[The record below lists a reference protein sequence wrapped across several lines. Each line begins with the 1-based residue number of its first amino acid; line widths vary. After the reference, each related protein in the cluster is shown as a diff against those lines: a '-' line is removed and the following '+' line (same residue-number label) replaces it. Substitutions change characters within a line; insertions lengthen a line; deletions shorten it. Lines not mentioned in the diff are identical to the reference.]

1 MGKEIATHVRFNLS
15 AHNMTCGRHVIVCSG
30 VNQSQNEIDN
40 SAGDNEFW
48 RKGSNVR
55 FGSSCNFSRDKWE
68 NDLNHRCKRRTKQ
81 IKEENSFVFFV
92 IGQKSKKQIALFLL
106 VFLHFQDF
114 LVLKYLLIY

>member
-1 MGKEIATHVRFNLS
+1 MGKEIATHVRFNLG
-15 AHNMTCGRHVIVCSG
+15 AHNVARGCHVVVCRG
-30 VNQSQNEIDN
+30 VYQSQNKVD
-40 SAGDNEFW
+40 SAAGNNEFW

-55 FGSSCNFSRDKWE
+55 FGSACNFSRDKWE
-68 NDLNHRCKRRTKQ
+68 NDLNHGSECRAKQ

-114 LVLKYLLIY
+114 LVFKYLLIY